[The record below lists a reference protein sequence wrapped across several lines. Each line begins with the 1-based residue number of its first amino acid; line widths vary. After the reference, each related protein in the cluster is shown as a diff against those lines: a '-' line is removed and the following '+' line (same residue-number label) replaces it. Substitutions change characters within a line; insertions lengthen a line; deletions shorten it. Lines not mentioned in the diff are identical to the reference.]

1 MQPPGGEDVS
11 SAETLMTLPPVPVTL
26 GSPRFHAASL
36 EWCAIIH
43 AWFPPG
49 LVIEPHVHERPTFAV
64 MLNGSFDLKFTR
76 HQYACTPTSV
86 SVEPAG
92 ERHSN
97 FVASAGAEVLVLQ
110 PDPAEVELWRPFDAL
125 FQQSSCTRHGG
136 IGGLAAR
143 IANEADRADA
153 FSELAMEA
161 LALEMLVAAARV
173 ERRETDSAPRWLVR
187 VQEILHEQPVASL
200 RTVDIAA
207 AVGVHPAQLARTFR
221 RHFHVPIGT
230 YARRRRLEWAARC
243 LAATNEPIAGI
254 AARAGFADQ
263 SHLTRAFKRYYG
275 LTPDQHRRRYRP
287 RAPSQPTAL

>member
-1 MQPPGGEDVS
+1 
-11 SAETLMTLPPVPVTL
+11 
-26 GSPRFHAASL
+26 
-36 EWCAIIH
+36 
-43 AWFPPG
+43 
-49 LVIEPHVHERPTFAV
+49 VIEPHVHERPTFAV
-64 MLNGSFDLKFTR
+64 MLNGAFDLKFTR